1 MRNGWLFYGALGGP
15 VFWALRL
22 VIAYP
27 LVPVA
32 CAQDSLLLPGLVS
45 VVALVGAVSS
55 AVVSVWMLRR
65 AQAHSR
71 ARFMAKSGLVM
82 AVLFALVI
90 LAESVP
96 MLFGDPCLDVDFEP
110 RRTRWLQVERE
121 VP

>member
-32 CAQDSLLLPGLVS
+32 CAQGSLLLPGLVS
-45 VVALVGAVSS
+45 VVAFAGAVSS
-55 AVVSVWMLRR
+55 AAVSLWALRR
-65 AQAHSR
+65 SASGSR
-71 ARFMAKSGLVM
+71 PRFMAKSGLVM

-96 MLFGDPCLDVDFEP
+96 MLFADPCLDVDFEP
-110 RRTRWLQVERE
+110 RRTRWSQVERE
-121 VP
+121 MP